1 MANKNKGGREARK
14 PKKDAKVKAVTVT
27 SAVRPAPDAA
37 GDKSGSGG
45 GGDKD
50 A

>member
-14 PKKDAKVKAVTVT
+14 PKKDAKVKPVTLT
-27 SAVRPAPDAA
+27 SAVRPAPGGAA
-37 GDKSGSGG
+37 EKP
-45 GGDKD
+45 KD

>member
-1 MANKNKGGREARK
+1 MANKNKGGRETRK

-27 SAVRPAPDAA
+27 SAVRPAPGATS
-37 GDKSGSGG
+37 DKTG
-45 GGDKD
+45 KD